1 MSQTESLAE
10 SHNPFAEGSA
20 YAQGEYMPVAE
31 ARIPISDW
39 GFLHSDVTYDVVAV
53 WGGGFFRLADHLDR
67 FFRGIG
73 KLHMQSPYDRDEVAA
88 ILTECVRRTGL
99 REAYVKVILT
109 RGTPP
114 PGSRDPRECEN
125 QFYAL
130 AIPYIWIATPEKQEQ
145 GLHLTVSSIPR
156 ISPDSVD
163 PTVKNFHWGDM
174 VQGLFEAYDRGRET
188 PVLTDGNGN
197 ITEGPGFNLF
207 ASIGGRLITPASG
220 VLLGITRMT
229 VIELA
234 QSLNVKVDVGTLS
247 EAELRQ
253 ADEIFLSSTAGGVM
267 PVTRLDGKA
276 IGDGSPGPLTQR
288 LRQMYWDAHDDDKY
302 VTRIDYD

>member
-1 MSQTESLAE
+1 MSQIETMPE
-10 SHNPFAEGSA
+10 SHNPYADGIA
-20 YAQGEYMPVAE
+20 YADGDYMPVAE
-31 ARIPISDW
+31 ARIPILDW

-53 WGGGFFRLADHLDR
+53 WGGGFFRLSDHLDR
-67 FFRGIG
+67 FYRGIE
-73 KLHMQSPYDRDEVAA
+73 KLHMQSPYDRDETAS

-114 PGSRDPRECEN
+114 PGTRDPRACEN
-125 QFYAL
+125 RFYAL
-130 AIPYIWIATPEKQEQ
+130 AIPYIWIASPEKQEQ
-145 GLHLTVSSIPR
+145 GLHLTISSIPR
-156 ISPDSVD
+156 IAPESVD

-174 VQGLFEAYDRGRET
+174 VQGLFEAYDRGAET
-188 PVLTDGNGN
+188 PVLTDGAGN

-207 ASIGGRLITPASG
+207 ASIDGRLITPASG

-234 QSLNVKVDVGTLS
+234 QSLNVKVDVGTLT

-253 ADEIFLSSTAGGVM
+253 ADEIFISSTAGGVM
-267 PVTRLDGKA
+267 PVTRLDSA
-276 IGDGSPGPLTQR
+276 PIGDGSPGPLTQR

-302 VTRIDYD
+302 VTRIEYD

>member
-1 MSQTESLAE
+1 MSQIETVVESQDLM
-10 SHNPFAEGSA
+10 AEGIA
-20 YAQGEYMPVAE
+20 FVDGDYMPIAE
-31 ARIPISDW
+31 ARIPITDW

-53 WGGGFFRLADHLDR
+53 WGGGFFRLGEHFDR

-73 KLHMQSPYDRDEVAA
+73 KLQMQSPYKRDEMAT
-88 ILTECVRRTGL
+88 ILAKCVRRTGL
-99 REAYVKVILT
+99 REAYVKVMLT

-114 PGSRDPRECEN
+114 PGSRDPRACEN
-125 QFYAL
+125 RFYAF
-130 AIPYIWIATPEKQEQ
+130 AIPYVWIASPEKQDQ
-145 GLHLTVSSIPR
+145 GLHLTISSIPR
-156 ISPDSVD
+156 ISPESVD

-188 PVLTDGNGN
+188 PVLTDGKGN

-207 ASIGGRLITPASG
+207 ANIGGRLITPASG

-234 QSLNVKVDVGTLS
+234 QSLNVKVDVGVLT

-253 ADEIFLSSTAGGVM
+253 ADEIFLTSTAGGVI
-267 PVTRLDGKA
+267 PVTCLDDDP
-276 IGDGSPGPLTQR
+276 IGDGAPGPLTQR

>member
-1 MSQTESLAE
+1 MSQIETVPE
-10 SHNPFAEGSA
+10 SHNPFADGVA
-20 YAQGEYMPVAE
+20 YADGDYMPVAE

-53 WGGGFFRLADHLDR
+53 WGGGFFRLEDHLDR
-67 FFRGIG
+67 FFRGIE
-73 KLHMQSPYDRDEVAA
+73 KLHMQSPYDRNEMAA
-88 ILTECVRRTGL
+88 MLTECVRRTGL
-99 REAYVKVILT
+99 RESYVKVILT

-114 PGSRDPRECEN
+114 PGSRDPREFEN

-130 AIPYIWIATPEKQEQ
+130 AIPYVWIATPEKQEQ
-145 GLHLTVSSIPR
+145 GLHLTISSIPR
-156 ISPDSVD
+156 ISPESVD

-174 VQGLFEAYDRGRET
+174 VQGLYEAYERGRET

-207 ASIGGRLITPASG
+207 ASIGGRLVTPASG

-234 QSLNVKVDVGTLS
+234 QSLNVKVDVGILT
-247 EAELRQ
+247 EDELRQ

-267 PVTRLDGKA
+267 PVTRLDESA
-276 IGDGSPGPLTQR
+276 VGDGSPGPLTQR

-302 VTRIDYD
+302 VTRIDYG